1 MINDTEDLVQT
12 ECKDKMSYPSFTKTY
27 HHSSYPAIS
36 PSRPELSVKDKTVIV
51 TGAGDGSIGGTV
63 ALSFARAGAKK
74 IALIAR
80 TETSLEATKAKI
92 AEAFP
97 DAEVM
102 VVTADVS
109 RAESVGMA
117 AHSIRAGLGAWDVFA
132 HCAAVAPTHTTI
144 AGADEDEWWH
154 AFEINTR
161 FSSHFAK
168 HFLPK
173 CRPGATY
180 IGTNAGACYLP
191 ATKFPKSSAYCA
203 SKLATAKL
211 DEFLAAENPQLRVF
225 TVHPGVVETNMTKGF
240 IGSRRSGV
248 VLDDAELVGD
258 FMVWLVSPESEFL
271 RGRYVWCNWDV
282 EEMIAKK
289 AEIENNPTLL
299 TMTLGGWPFQ

>member
-1 MINDTEDLVQT
+1 MA
-12 ECKDKMSYPSFTKTY
+12 YPSFTKAY

-51 TGAGDGSIGGTV
+51 TGAGHGSIGGAV
-63 ALSFARAGAKK
+63 AQSFAQAGARKL
-74 IALIAR
+74 ALIAR
-80 TETSLEATKAKI
+80 TESSLEATKNQI
-92 AEAFP
+92 IQAFP

-109 RAESVGMA
+109 KAESVGVA
-117 AHSIRAGLGAWDVFA
+117 AHTIRATLGAWDVFA

-154 AFEINTR
+154 TFEINTR

-173 CRPGATY
+173 RRPNATY
-180 IGTNAGACYLP
+180 IGINAGACHLP
-191 ATKFPKSSAYCA
+191 GSKFPKSSAYCA
-203 SKLATAKL
+203 SKLAMAKL
-211 DEFLAAENPQLRVF
+211 DEYLAAENPQLRVF
-225 TVHPGVVETNMTKGF
+225 TVHPGIVETNMTKGF
-240 IGSRRSGV
+240 IGNARRSGV
-248 VLDDAELVGD
+248 VLDDAELVGH

-282 EEMIAKK
+282 EEMISKK
-289 AEIENNPTLL
+289 AEIESNPTLL
-299 TMTLGGWPFQ
+299 TMTLGGWPF

>member
-1 MINDTEDLVQT
+1 MA
-12 ECKDKMSYPSFTKTY
+12 YPSFTKTY
-27 HHSSYPAIS
+27 HHSSYAAIS
-36 PSRPELSVKDKTVIV
+36 PTRPELSVRDKTVIV

-63 ALSFARAGAKK
+63 ALSFAQAGARK
-74 IALIAR
+74 IALMAR
-80 TETSLEATKAKI
+80 TETSLKATKDKI
-92 AEAFP
+92 VQAFP

-109 RAESVGMA
+109 KAESVGVA
-117 AHSIRAGLGAWDVFA
+117 AHRIRATLGAWDVFA

-173 CRPGATY
+173 CRPNATY
-180 IGTNAGACYLP
+180 IGVNAGACHLP
-191 ATKFPKSSAYCA
+191 GSNFPKSSAYCA
-203 SKLATAKL
+203 SKLAIAKL
-211 DEFLAAENPQLRVF
+211 DEFLAAENPHLRVF
-225 TVHPGVVETNMTKGF
+225 TVHPGIVQTNMTKGF
-240 IGSRRSGV
+240 IGDSRRRGI
-248 VLDDAELVGD
+248 VLDDAELVAN
-258 FMVWLVSPESEFL
+258 FMVWLASPESDFL

-282 EEMIAKK
+282 EEMIAKR
-289 AEIENNPTLL
+289 AEIESNPTLL